1 MKRTM
6 AGMLRWSL
14 VPAMMALV
22 MYGCNDSAMQP
33 TSGSLSLSLQYSANS
48 SRTALSKVSASA
60 FAAAVDSLQ
69 LTRVR
74 VVLSKIELETENDSA
89 DFRTT
94 PMVLDLDLS
103 GAMQTLG
110 IMGVPF
116 GSYSEVEFKI
126 HRVDSTDL
134 TAVSPDEQARFA
146 DFLLYPRASIIV
158 EGVAYANGSGQA
170 FTFRSG
176 LEAEQE
182 YELTPP
188 LTVSD
193 ANPTANITININS
206 SNWFRDRNGALLD
219 PADFNNKDQISGNIK
234 AAFKVYEDDDRDG
247 RDDSDDG
254 DGDDDGGDD
263 GDD

>member
-6 AGMLRWSL
+6 AGMLRWSFI
-14 VPAMMALV
+14 PAMMALV
-22 MYGCNDSAMQP
+22 LYGCNDSAMQP
-33 TSGSLSLSLQYSANS
+33 TAGSISLSLQYSANS
-48 SRTALSKVSASA
+48 PRTALSKNSADA

-74 VVLSKIELETENDSA
+74 VVLSKIELESANDSA

-116 GSYSEVEFKI
+116 GTYSEVEFKI

-134 TAVSPDEQARFA
+134 TVVSPDEQARFA

-158 EGVAYANGSGQA
+158 EGIAYTNGCGQA
-170 FTFRSG
+170 FAFRSG

-188 LTVSD
+188 LVVSD
-193 ANPTANITININS
+193 ANPTANITISINS

-219 PADFNNKDQISGNIK
+219 PADFNNQDQISGNLK
-234 AAFKVYEDDDRDG
+234 ASFKVYEDDDRDG
-247 RDDSDDG
+247 GDDDDHGG
-254 DGDDDGGDD
+254 DDDDDGGD